1 MMSDSS
7 NLEESK
13 EKLTNL
19 AINVDGRAVEGLHR
33 YFTST
38 IDNFPEDDPYR
49 EDILKFIVTL
59 ENIKTKFECE

>member
-1 MMSDSS
+1 MSDTS
-7 NLEESK
+7 NIEESK

-38 IDNFPEDDPYR
+38 IDHFDQNDPYR

-59 ENIKTKFECE
+59 ENIKTKFECQ